1 MKWEKDLRLPFSC
14 LLIDLC
20 REAQQKEERMLKDK
34 ILVAD
39 DEKSM
44 REFLD
49 IMLKKEG
56 YKVALA
62 SNGEEVLKLIEK
74 DIFDLALVDIRMPK
88 LDGISALKRI
98 KSFSPETIVIIITA
112 YASADTAIKAMKE
125 GAYDYITKPFKIEE
139 IKLIIK
145 NALEKKQLQTENIL
159 LKQVVRDR
167 YHFENI
173 IGQSS
178 KMLEL
183 YDLMEKVAPTKTN
196 ILITGE
202 SGTGKELVAK
212 AIHYNSPRKD
222 KPFVTLNCGAIPES
236 LIESELFG
244 HMKGAF
250 TDAITTKKG
259 LFEVADEG
267 TIFLDEIS
275 ELPLMMQVKLLRVL
289 QDKEFKRV
297 GGTEDIRV
305 DVRIISATNK
315 DLEVA
320 VREKQFRED
329 LFYRLNVIQ
338 IKLPTLRERKED
350 IAALTKHFLKR
361 YAEDLGKP
369 ITGISPEALRI
380 LVQYDYPGNVREL
393 QNIIERAVALE
404 TAQELTPQNLTSYLD
419 DQLPQKKGALHLDLP
434 SEGIDLEKVVED
446 LERTLLLKALDRT
459 KGIKKKAADLLHI
472 NFRSMRY
479 RLEKYGLNDTEE
491 S

>member
-1 MKWEKDLRLPFSC
+1 
-14 LLIDLC
+14 
-20 REAQQKEERMLKDK
+20 MLKDK

-98 KSFSPETIVIIITA
+98 KSFSPETIVIVITA

-139 IKLIIK
+139 IKSIIK
-145 NALEKKQLQTENIL
+145 NALEKKHLQKENIL

-173 IGQSS
+173 IGQSAR
-178 KMLEL
+178 MLEL
-183 YDLMEKVAPTKTN
+183 YDLLEKVAPTKTN

-267 TIFLDEIS
+267 AIFLDEIS

-289 QDKEFKRV
+289 QDGEFKRV

-315 DLEVA
+315 DLEEA

-338 IKLPTLRERKED
+338 IKLPNLRERKED
-350 IAALTKHFLKR
+350 ISPLANHFLKR
-361 YAEDLGKP
+361 YSEDLGKP

-404 TAQELTPQNLTSYLD
+404 TAPELTAQNLRSYLD
-419 DQLPQKKGALHLDLP
+419 EQLPMKKGPLALDIP

-446 LERTLLLKALDRT
+446 LERSLLLKALDRT
-459 KGIKKKAADLLHI
+459 KGIKKKAAELLHI

-479 RLEKYGLNDTEE
+479 RLEKYGLNHSDE

>member
-1 MKWEKDLRLPFSC
+1 M
-14 LLIDLC
+14 I
-20 REAQQKEERMLKDK
+20 KDK

-39 DEKSM
+39 DEQSM

-56 YKVALA
+56 YKVSLA
-62 SNGEEVLKLIEK
+62 SNGEEVAKLVEN
-74 DIFDLALVDIRMPK
+74 DLFDLVLLDIRMPK
-88 LDGISALKRI
+88 LDGISALKKI
-98 KSFSPETIVIIITA
+98 KANTPETIVIMITA

-125 GAYDYITKPFKIEE
+125 GAYDYITKPFKVEE

-145 NALEKKQLQTENIL
+145 NALEKKTLQKENIL
-159 LKQVVRDR
+159 LKQAVRDR
-167 YHFENI
+167 FHFGNI
-173 IGQSS
+173 IGQSP
-178 KMLEL
+178 KMVAL
-183 YDLMEKVAPTKTN
+183 YDLLEKVSPTKTN

-212 AIHYNSPRKD
+212 AIHYNSPRKE

-250 TDAITTKKG
+250 TDAIATKKG

-267 TIFLDEIS
+267 TMFLDEIS
-275 ELPLMMQVKLLRVL
+275 ELPLLMQVKLLRVL

-305 DVRIISATNK
+305 DVRIIAATNK
-315 DLEVA
+315 ELEEA
-320 VREKQFRED
+320 VREKRFRED

-338 IKLPTLRERKED
+338 IKLPPLRDRRED
-350 IAALTKHFLKR
+350 IQTLANHFLKK
-361 YAEDLGKP
+361 YSQELSKN
-369 ITGISPEALRI
+369 ILKISPEALQI
-380 LVQYDYPGNVREL
+380 LLSYEYPGNVREL

-404 TAQELTPQNLTSYLD
+404 SNSDLTAHNLSSYLSE
-419 DQLPQKKGALHLDLP
+419 QPLLRKGPIDIEIP
-434 SEGIDLEKVVED
+434 NDGIDLEKMVED
-446 LERTLLLKALDRT
+446 LERTLLLKALDKT
-459 KGIKKKAADLLHI
+459 KGIKKKAAELLHI

-479 RLEKYGLNDTEE
+479 RLEKYGLNHGSDSDLT
-491 S
+491 

>member
-1 MKWEKDLRLPFSC
+1 M
-14 LLIDLC
+14 I
-20 REAQQKEERMLKDK
+20 KDK

-39 DEKSM
+39 DEQSM

-56 YKVALA
+56 YKVSLA
-62 SNGEEVLKLIEK
+62 SNGEEVAKLVEN
-74 DIFDLALVDIRMPK
+74 DLFDLVLLDIRMPK
-88 LDGISALKRI
+88 LDGISALKKI
-98 KSFSPETIVIIITA
+98 KSNAPETIVIMITA

-125 GAYDYITKPFKIEE
+125 GAYDYITKPFKVEE

-145 NALEKKQLQTENIL
+145 NALEKKNLQKENIL

-167 YHFENI
+167 FHFGNI
-173 IGQSS
+173 IGQSP
-178 KMLEL
+178 KMVAL
-183 YDLMEKVAPTKTN
+183 YDLLEKVSPTKTN

-212 AIHYNSPRKD
+212 AIHYNSPRKE

-250 TDAITTKKG
+250 TDAIATKKG

-275 ELPLMMQVKLLRVL
+275 ELPLLMQVKLLRVL

-305 DVRIISATNK
+305 DVRIMAATNK
-315 DLEVA
+315 DLEEA
-320 VREKQFRED
+320 VKEKRFRED

-338 IKLPTLRERKED
+338 IKLPPLRDRKED
-350 IAALTKHFLKR
+350 IQILANHFLKK
-361 YAEDLGKP
+361 YSQELSKAISK
-369 ITGISPEALRI
+369 ISPEALQI
-380 LVQYDYPGNVREL
+380 LLNYEYPGNVREL

-404 TAQELTPQNLTSYLD
+404 GSQELTPHNLSSYLSE
-419 DQLPQKKGALHLDLP
+419 QPLLKKGPIDIEIP
-434 SEGIDLEKVVED
+434 NDGIDLEKMVED
-446 LERTLLLKALDRT
+446 LERSLLLKALDRT
-459 KGIKKKAADLLHI
+459 KGIKKKAAELLHI

-479 RLEKYGLNDTEE
+479 RLEKYGLNHGVDSELD
-491 S
+491 

>member
-1 MKWEKDLRLPFSC
+1 
-14 LLIDLC
+14 
-20 REAQQKEERMLKDK
+20 MLKDK

-39 DEKSM
+39 DEQSM

-56 YKVALA
+56 YKVSLA
-62 SNGEEVLKLIEK
+62 SNGEEVVKLI
-74 DIFDLALVDIRMPK
+74 DNDLFDLVLLDIRMPK
-88 LDGISALKRI
+88 LDGISTLKKI
-98 KSFSPETIVIIITA
+98 KAISPETIVIMITA

-125 GAYDYITKPFKIEE
+125 GAYDYITKPFKVEE

-145 NALEKKQLQTENIL
+145 NALEKITLQKENIL

-167 YHFENI
+167 YHFGNI
-173 IGQSS
+173 IGQSP
-178 KMLEL
+178 KMMAL
-183 YDLMEKVAPTKTN
+183 YDLLEKVSPTKTN

-212 AIHYNSPRKD
+212 AIHYNSPRKE

-250 TDAITTKKG
+250 TDAIATKKG

-275 ELPLMMQVKLLRVL
+275 ELPLLMQVKLLRVL

-315 DLEVA
+315 DLEGA
-320 VREKQFRED
+320 VREKLFRED

-338 IKLPTLRERKED
+338 IKLPPLRERKED
-350 IAALTKHFLKR
+350 IPVLANHFLKK
-361 YAEDLGKP
+361 YSEELNKN
-369 ITGISPEALRI
+369 ILKISPETLQI
-380 LVQYDYPGNVREL
+380 LLQYEYPGNVREL

-404 TAQELTPQNLTSYLD
+404 GGQELTAVNLNSYLSE
-419 DQLPQKKGALHLDLP
+419 QPLLKKGSMDIEIP
-434 SEGIDLEKVVED
+434 NEGVDLEKMVED

-459 KGIKKKAADLLHI
+459 KGIKKKAAELLHI

-479 RLEKYGLNDTEE
+479 RLEKYGLNHGVDYQPD
-491 S
+491 

>member
-1 MKWEKDLRLPFSC
+1 
-14 LLIDLC
+14 
-20 REAQQKEERMLKDK
+20 MLKDK
-34 ILVAD
+34 LLVAD
-39 DEKSM
+39 DEQSM
-44 REFLD
+44 REFLE
-49 IMLKKEG
+49 IMFKKEG
-56 YKVALA
+56 YHVSLA
-62 SNGEEVLKLIEK
+62 SNGEEVLKLTEK
-74 DIFDLALVDIRMPK
+74 EIFDLVLLDIRMPR
-88 LDGISALKRI
+88 LDGISALKKI
-98 KSFSPETIVIIITA
+98 KALSPETIVIMITA

-125 GAYDYITKPFKIEE
+125 GAYDYITKPFKVDE

-145 NALEKKQLQTENIL
+145 NALEKKNLQRENIL

-167 YHFENI
+167 YHFDNI

-178 KMLEL
+178 KMIAL
-183 YDLMEKVAPTKTN
+183 YDLLEKVAPTKTN

-222 KPFVTLNCGAIPES
+222 KPFVTLNCGAIPEP

-250 TDAITTKKG
+250 TDAIATKKG
-259 LFEVADEG
+259 LFELADEG

-275 ELPLMMQVKLLRVL
+275 ELPLLMQVKLLRVL
-289 QDKEFKRV
+289 QDREFKRV
-297 GGTEDIRV
+297 GGTDDIRV

-315 DLEVA
+315 DLEEA
-320 VREKQFRED
+320 VREKRFRED

-338 IKLPTLRERKED
+338 IKIPPLREKRED
-350 IAALTKHFLKR
+350 ISLLTAHFLKK
-361 YAEDLGKP
+361 YSEELNKN
-369 ITGISPEALRI
+369 ISVISPEALRI
-380 LVQYDYPGNVREL
+380 LLSYDYPGNVREL

-404 TAQELTPQNLTSYLD
+404 TSGELSAQNLSSYLD
-419 DQLPQKKGALHLDLP
+419 EQLPTKKRPLDLEIP
-434 SEGIDLEKVVED
+434 NEGIDLEKVVED
-446 LERTLLLKALDRT
+446 LERMLLLKALEKT

-479 RLEKYGLNDTEE
+479 RLEKYGLNHEAD

>member
-1 MKWEKDLRLPFSC
+1 MSN
-14 LLIDLC
+14 
-20 REAQQKEERMLKDK
+20 DK

-39 DEKSM
+39 DEQSM

-56 YKVALA
+56 YKVSLA
-62 SNGEEVLKLIEK
+62 SNGEEVLKLTER
-74 DIFDLALVDIRMPK
+74 DIFDLVLMDIRMPK
-88 LDGISALKRI
+88 LDGISALKKI
-98 KSFSPETIVIIITA
+98 KAISPETIVIMITA

-125 GAYDYITKPFKIEE
+125 GAYDYITKPFKVEE

-145 NALEKKQLQTENIL
+145 NALEKKNLQKENIL

-178 KMLEL
+178 KMLAL
-183 YDLMEKVAPTKTN
+183 YDLLEKVAPTKTN

-202 SGTGKELVAK
+202 SGTGKELAAK
-212 AIHYNSPRKD
+212 AIHFNSPRKE
-222 KPFVTLNCGAIPES
+222 KPFVTLNCGAIPEP

-250 TDAITTKKG
+250 TDAIATKKG

-275 ELPLMMQVKLLRVL
+275 ELPLLMQVKLLRVL

-315 DLEVA
+315 DLEEA

-338 IKLPTLRERKED
+338 IKLPRLRERRED
-350 IAALTKHFLKR
+350 IPLLADHFLKK
-361 YAEDLGKP
+361 YSEELNKN
-369 ITGISPEALRI
+369 ISRISSEALRI
-380 LVQYDYPGNVREL
+380 LLNYEFPGNVREL

-404 TAQELTPQNLTSYLD
+404 TTQELTTQNLSSYLD
-419 DQLPQKKGALHLDLP
+419 EQIPLKKGPVDLEIP
-434 SEGIDLEKVVED
+434 NEGIDLEKVVGD
-446 LERTLLLKALDRT
+446 LERTLLLKALDKT
-459 KGIKKKAADLLHI
+459 KGIKKKAAELLHI

-479 RLEKYGLNDTEE
+479 RLEKYGLNHGAD

>member
-1 MKWEKDLRLPFSC
+1 MSN
-14 LLIDLC
+14 
-20 REAQQKEERMLKDK
+20 DK

-39 DEKSM
+39 DEQSM

-56 YKVALA
+56 YKVSLA
-62 SNGEEVLKLIEK
+62 SNGEEVLKLTER
-74 DIFDLALVDIRMPK
+74 DIFDLVLMDIRMPK
-88 LDGISALKRI
+88 LDGISALKKI
-98 KSFSPETIVIIITA
+98 KAISPETIVIMITA

-125 GAYDYITKPFKIEE
+125 GAYDYITKPFKVEE

-145 NALEKKQLQTENIL
+145 NALEKKNLQKENIL

-178 KMLEL
+178 KMLAL
-183 YDLMEKVAPTKTN
+183 YDLLEKVAPTKTN

-202 SGTGKELVAK
+202 SGTGKELAAK
-212 AIHYNSPRKD
+212 AIHFNSPRKE
-222 KPFVTLNCGAIPES
+222 KPFVTLNCGAIPEP

-250 TDAITTKKG
+250 TDAIATKKG

-275 ELPLMMQVKLLRVL
+275 ELPLLMQVKLLRVL

-315 DLEVA
+315 DLEEA
-320 VREKQFRED
+320 VREKRFRED

-338 IKLPTLRERKED
+338 IKLPRLRERRED
-350 IAALTKHFLKR
+350 IPLLADHFLKK
-361 YAEDLGKP
+361 YSEELNKN
-369 ITGISPEALRI
+369 ISRISSEALRI
-380 LVQYDYPGNVREL
+380 LLNYEFPGNVREL

-404 TAQELTPQNLTSYLD
+404 TTQELTTQNLSSYLD
-419 DQLPQKKGALHLDLP
+419 EQIPLKKGPVDLEIP
-434 SEGIDLEKVVED
+434 NEGIDLEKVVGD
-446 LERTLLLKALDRT
+446 LERTLLLKALDKT
-459 KGIKKKAADLLHI
+459 KGIKKKAAELLHI

-479 RLEKYGLNDTEE
+479 RLEKYGLNHGAD

>member
-1 MKWEKDLRLPFSC
+1 MV
-14 LLIDLC
+14 
-20 REAQQKEERMLKDK
+20 KDK

-39 DEKSM
+39 DEQSM

-56 YKVALA
+56 YKVSLA
-62 SNGEEVLKLIEK
+62 SNGEEVVKLM
-74 DIFDLALVDIRMPK
+74 DNDLFDLVLLDIRMPK
-88 LDGISALKRI
+88 LDGISTLKKI
-98 KSFSPETIVIIITA
+98 KAIAPETIVIMITA

-125 GAYDYITKPFKIEE
+125 GAYDYITKPFKVEE
-139 IKLIIK
+139 IKLIIH
-145 NALEKKQLQTENIL
+145 NALEKKNLQKENIL

-167 YHFENI
+167 YHFGNI
-173 IGQSS
+173 IGQSP
-178 KMLEL
+178 KMVAL
-183 YDLMEKVAPTKTN
+183 YDLLEKVSPTKTN
-196 ILITGE
+196 ILIAGE

-212 AIHYNSPRKD
+212 AIHYNSPRKE

-250 TDAITTKKG
+250 TDAIATKKG

-275 ELPLMMQVKLLRVL
+275 ELPLLMQVKLLRVL

-315 DLEVA
+315 DLDEA
-320 VREKQFRED
+320 VKEKRFRED

-338 IKLPTLRERKED
+338 IKLPPLRERKED
-350 IAALTKHFLKR
+350 IPILSSHFLKK
-361 YAEDLGKP
+361 YSEELNKN
-369 ITGISPEALRI
+369 ILKISPEALQI
-380 LVQYDYPGNVREL
+380 LLNYEYPGNVREL

-404 TAQELTPQNLTSYLD
+404 SSQELTAHNLSSYLSE
-419 DQLPQKKGALHLDLP
+419 QPLLKKGPIDIDIP
-434 SEGIDLEKVVED
+434 NEGIDLEKMVED
-446 LERTLLLKALDRT
+446 LERTLLMKALDKT
-459 KGIKKKAADLLHI
+459 KGIKKKAAELLHI

-479 RLEKYGLNDTEE
+479 RLEKYGLNHGVDSELG
-491 S
+491 

>member
-1 MKWEKDLRLPFSC
+1 M
-14 LLIDLC
+14 I
-20 REAQQKEERMLKDK
+20 KDK

-39 DEKSM
+39 DEQSM

-49 IMLKKEG
+49 IMLKKEE
-56 YKVALA
+56 YKVSLA
-62 SNGEEVLKLIEK
+62 SNGEEVVKLI
-74 DIFDLALVDIRMPK
+74 DNDLFDLVLLDIRMPK
-88 LDGISALKRI
+88 LDGISALKKI
-98 KSFSPETIVIIITA
+98 KAIAPETIVIMITA

-145 NALEKKQLQTENIL
+145 NALEKKNLQKENIL
-159 LKQVVRDR
+159 LKRVVRDR
-167 YHFENI
+167 YHFGNI
-173 IGQSS
+173 IGQSP
-178 KMLEL
+178 KMVVL
-183 YDLMEKVAPTKTN
+183 YDLLEKVSPTKTN

-212 AIHYNSPRKD
+212 AIHYNSPRKE

-250 TDAITTKKG
+250 TDAIATKKG

-275 ELPLMMQVKLLRVL
+275 ELPLLMQVKLLRVL

-305 DVRIISATNK
+305 DVRIISATNIN
-315 DLEVA
+315 LEEGVK
-320 VREKQFRED
+320 EKRFRED

-338 IKLPTLRERKED
+338 IKLPPLRDRKED
-350 IAALTKHFLKR
+350 VQILANHFLKK
-361 YAEDLGKP
+361 YSEELNKNIAK
-369 ITGISPEALRI
+369 ISPEALPI
-380 LVQYDYPGNVREL
+380 LLNYAYPGNVREL

-404 TAQELTPQNLTSYLD
+404 SNQELTAHNLSSYLNE
-419 DQLPQKKGALHLDLP
+419 QPLLRKGPIDIEIP
-434 SEGIDLEKVVED
+434 NEGIDLEKMVED
-446 LERTLLLKALDRT
+446 LERTLLLKALDKT
-459 KGIKKKAADLLHI
+459 KGIKKKAAELLHI

-479 RLEKYGLNDTEE
+479 RLEKYGLNHGVDSELG
-491 S
+491 

>member
-1 MKWEKDLRLPFSC
+1 
-14 LLIDLC
+14 
-20 REAQQKEERMLKDK
+20 MLKDK

-56 YKVALA
+56 YKVTLA
-62 SNGEEVLKLIEK
+62 SNGEEVMKLIEK
-74 DIFDLALVDIRMPK
+74 DIFDLALVDIRMPRQ
-88 LDGISALKRI
+88 DGISALKRI
-98 KSFSPETIVIIITA
+98 KSISPETVVIMMTA

-125 GAYDYITKPFKIEE
+125 GAYDYITKPFKIDE
-139 IKLIIK
+139 IKLIIQ
-145 NALEKKQLQTENIL
+145 NALEKKHLQKENLL

-183 YDLMEKVAPTKTN
+183 YDLLEKVAPTKTN

-244 HMKGAF
+244 HLRGAF
-250 TDAITTKKG
+250 TDAISTKKG

-289 QDKEFKRV
+289 QDGEFKRV

-315 DLEVA
+315 NLEEA

-338 IKLPTLRERKED
+338 VKIPSLRERKED
-350 IAALTKHFLKR
+350 IPLLTSHFLKR
-361 YAEDLGKP
+361 YSEELGKQ
-369 ITGISPEALRI
+369 ISQISPEALRV

-393 QNIIERAVALE
+393 QNIIERAMALE
-404 TAQELTPQNLTSYLD
+404 TSQELTAQNLSSYIEE
-419 DQLPQKKGALHLDLP
+419 QLPNKKRALDLEIP
-434 SEGIDLEKVVED
+434 SEGVDLEKIVED
-446 LERTLLLKALDRT
+446 VERTLLLKALDRT
-459 KGIKKKAADLLHI
+459 KGIKKKAAELLHI

-479 RLEKYGLNDTEE
+479 RLEKYGLNHSDE

>member
-1 MKWEKDLRLPFSC
+1 MF
-14 LLIDLC
+14 
-20 REAQQKEERMLKDK
+20 KDK

-44 REFLD
+44 REFLE

-56 YKVALA
+56 YKVTLA
-62 SNGEEVLKLIEK
+62 SNGEEVMKLIEK
-74 DIFDLALVDIRMPK
+74 DIFDLALVDIRMPRQ
-88 LDGISALKRI
+88 DGISVLKKI
-98 KSFSPETIVIIITA
+98 KSISPETVVIVITA

-125 GAYDYITKPFKIEE
+125 GAYDYITKPFKIDE
-139 IKLIIK
+139 IKLIIQ
-145 NALEKKQLQTENIL
+145 NALEKKHLQKENLL

-183 YDLMEKVAPTKTN
+183 YDLLEKVAPTKTN

-244 HMKGAF
+244 HMRGAF
-250 TDAITTKKG
+250 TDAISTKKG

-289 QDKEFKRV
+289 QDGEFKRV

-315 DLEVA
+315 NLEEA

-338 IKLPTLRERKED
+338 VKIPSLRERKED
-350 IAALTKHFLKR
+350 IPLLTSHFLKR
-361 YAEDLGKP
+361 YSEELGKQ
-369 ITGISPEALRI
+369 ISQISPEALRV

-393 QNIIERAVALE
+393 QNIIERAMALE
-404 TAQELTPQNLTSYLD
+404 TSQELTAQNLSSYIEE
-419 DQLPQKKGALHLDLP
+419 QLPNKKRALDLEIP
-434 SEGIDLEKVVED
+434 SEGVDLEKIVED
-446 LERTLLLKALDRT
+446 VERTLLLKALDRT
-459 KGIKKKAADLLHI
+459 KGIKKKAAELLHI

-479 RLEKYGLNDTEE
+479 RLEKYGLNHSDE

>member
-1 MKWEKDLRLPFSC
+1 MS
-14 LLIDLC
+14 
-20 REAQQKEERMLKDK
+20 KER
-34 ILVAD
+34 ILVVD
-39 DEKSM
+39 DEQSM

-56 YKVALA
+56 YRVTLA
-62 SNGEEVLKLIEK
+62 SNGEEVLRFIEK
-74 DIFDLALVDIRMPK
+74 EIFDLILMDIRMPRM
-88 LDGISALKRI
+88 DGITVLRRVKAI
-98 KSFSPETIVIIITA
+98 SPETIVIMITA

-125 GAYDYITKPFKIEE
+125 GAYDYITKPFKVEE

-145 NALEKKQLQTENIL
+145 NALEKKNLQNENIL

-167 YHFENI
+167 YHFGNI
-173 IGQSS
+173 IGQSP
-178 KMLEL
+178 KMSTL
-183 YDLMEKVAPTKTN
+183 YDLLEKVSATKTN

-212 AIHYNSPRKD
+212 AIHYNSPRKE

-244 HMKGAF
+244 HVKGAF
-250 TDAITTKKG
+250 TDAIATKKG

-275 ELPLMMQVKLLRVL
+275 ELPLLMQVKLLRVL

-297 GGTEDIRV
+297 GGTDDIRV

-315 DLEVA
+315 DLEEG
-320 VREKQFRED
+320 VREKRFRED

-338 IKLPTLRERKED
+338 IKLPPLRERRED
-350 IAALTKHFLKR
+350 IPLLATHFLKR
-361 YAEDLGKP
+361 YSDELSKN
-369 ITGISPEALRI
+369 ILTISPEALRI
-380 LVQYDYPGNVREL
+380 LLNYEYPGNVREL

-404 TAQELTPQNLTSYLD
+404 TAQELSAENLSSYLD
-419 DQLPQKKGALHLDLP
+419 DQLPPKKRQIDLEIP
-434 SEGIDLEKVVED
+434 NEGIDLEKMVEE
-446 LERTLLLKALDRT
+446 LERTLILKALDKTR
-459 KGIKKKAADLLHI
+459 GIKKKAAELLHI

-479 RLEKYGLNDTEE
+479 RLEKYGLNDGLNDGLD

>member
-1 MKWEKDLRLPFSC
+1 M
-14 LLIDLC
+14 I
-20 REAQQKEERMLKDK
+20 KDK

-56 YKVALA
+56 YKVTLA
-62 SNGEEVLKLIEK
+62 SNGEEVTKLIEK
-74 DIFDLALVDIRMPK
+74 DIFDLALVDIRMPRQ
-88 LDGISALKRI
+88 DGITALKKI
-98 KSFSPETIVIIITA
+98 KSISPETVVIMITA
-112 YASADTAIKAMKE
+112 YASAETAIKAMKE
-125 GAYDYITKPFKIEE
+125 GAYDYITKPFKIDE
-139 IKLIIK
+139 IKLIIQ
-145 NALEKKQLQTENIL
+145 NALEKRHLQKENLL
-159 LKQVVRDR
+159 LKKVVRDR

-183 YDLMEKVAPTKTN
+183 YDLLEKVAPTKTN

-202 SGTGKELVAK
+202 SGTGKELAAK
-212 AIHYNSPRKD
+212 AIHYNSSRKD

-250 TDAITTKKG
+250 TDAISTKKG

-267 TIFLDEIS
+267 TLFLDEIS

-289 QDKEFKRV
+289 QDREFKRV

-315 DLEVA
+315 DIEEA

-338 IKLPTLRERKED
+338 IKIPSLRDRKED
-350 IAALTKHFLKR
+350 IPLLASHFLKK
-361 YAEDLGKP
+361 YSEDLGKQ
-369 ITGISPEALRI
+369 ITQISPEALRV

-404 TAQELTPQNLTSYLD
+404 TSRELTVQNLNSYID
-419 DQLPQKKGALHLDLP
+419 EQLPLKRKP
-434 SEGIDLEKVVED
+434 IDLEIPEEGVDLEKIVED
-446 LERTLLLKALDRT
+446 VERTLLLKALGRT
-459 KGIKKKAADLLHI
+459 KGIKKKAAELLHI

-479 RLEKYGLNDTEE
+479 RLEKYGLNNGDEP
-491 S
+491 

>member
-1 MKWEKDLRLPFSC
+1 
-14 LLIDLC
+14 
-20 REAQQKEERMLKDK
+20 MLKDK
-34 ILVAD
+34 IIVAD

-56 YKVALA
+56 YKVTLA
-62 SNGEEVLKLIEK
+62 SNGEEVMKLVDK

-88 LDGISALKRI
+88 QDGISVLKKI
-98 KSFSPETIVIIITA
+98 KAVSPETIVIVITA

-139 IKLIIK
+139 IKLIIQ
-145 NALEKKQLQTENIL
+145 NALEKKHLQSENLL

-183 YDLMEKVAPTKTN
+183 YDLLEKVAPTKTN

-202 SGTGKELVAK
+202 SGTGKELAAK

-250 TDAITTKKG
+250 TDAVMTKKG

-289 QDKEFKRV
+289 QDREFKRV

-315 DLEVA
+315 DLEEA
-320 VREKQFRED
+320 VREKRFRED

-338 IKLPTLRERKED
+338 IKIPPLRDRKED
-350 IAALTKHFLKR
+350 IPSLANHFLKR
-361 YAEDLGKP
+361 YSEELGKQ
-369 ITGISPEALRI
+369 ISQASPDALRI

-404 TAQELTPQNLTSYLD
+404 TAGELTPHNLSSYIEE
-419 DQLPQKKGALHLDLP
+419 QLPLKRMDIDLDIP
-434 SEGIDLEKVVED
+434 SEGIDLEKIVED
-446 LERTLLLKALDRT
+446 IERTLLLKALDRT
-459 KGIKKKAADLLHI
+459 KGMKKKAAELLHI

-479 RLEKYGLNDTEE
+479 RLEKYGLNHTDE
-491 S
+491 

>member
-1 MKWEKDLRLPFSC
+1 
-14 LLIDLC
+14 
-20 REAQQKEERMLKDK
+20 MLKDK

-39 DEKSM
+39 DEQSM
-44 REFLD
+44 REFLE
-49 IMLKKEG
+49 IMFKKEG
-56 YKVALA
+56 YHVSLA
-62 SNGEEVLKLIEK
+62 PNGEEVLKLAEK
-74 DIFDLALVDIRMPK
+74 EIFDLVLLDIRMPR
-88 LDGISALKRI
+88 LDGISVLKKLKAI
-98 KSFSPETIVIIITA
+98 SPETIVIMITA

-125 GAYDYITKPFKIEE
+125 GAYDYITKPFKVEE

-145 NALEKKQLQTENIL
+145 NALEKKNLQQENIL

-167 YHFENI
+167 YHFDNI

-178 KMLEL
+178 KMLAL
-183 YDLMEKVAPTKTN
+183 YDLLEKVAPTKTN

-222 KPFVTLNCGAIPES
+222 KPFVTLNCGAIPEP

-250 TDAITTKKG
+250 TDAIATKKG
-259 LFEVADEG
+259 LFELADEG

-275 ELPLMMQVKLLRVL
+275 ELPFLMQVKLLRVL

-315 DLEVA
+315 DLEEG
-320 VREKQFRED
+320 VREKRFRED

-338 IKLPTLRERKED
+338 IKIPPLREKRED
-350 IAALTKHFLKR
+350 IPLLTTHFLKK
-361 YAEDLGKP
+361 YSEELNKNMSK
-369 ITGISPEALRI
+369 ISPEALRI
-380 LVQYDYPGNVREL
+380 LLNYDYPGNVREL

-404 TAQELTPQNLTSYLD
+404 STQELTAQNLSSYLD
-419 DQLPQKKGALHLDLP
+419 EQLPLKKRPLDLEIP
-434 SEGIDLEKVVED
+434 NEGIDLEKVVED
-446 LERTLLLKALDRT
+446 LERTLLLKALEKT

-479 RLEKYGLNDTEE
+479 RLEKYGLNHKMD

>member
-1 MKWEKDLRLPFSC
+1 MV
-14 LLIDLC
+14 
-20 REAQQKEERMLKDK
+20 KDK

-56 YKVALA
+56 YKVTLA
-62 SNGEEVLKLIEK
+62 SNGEEVMKLIEK
-74 DIFDLALVDIRMPK
+74 DIFDLALLDIRMPR
-88 LDGISALKRI
+88 LDGISVLKKI
-98 KSFSPETIVIIITA
+98 KTVSPETVVIMITA

-125 GAYDYITKPFKIEE
+125 GAYDYITKPFKVDE
-139 IKLIIK
+139 IKLIIQ
-145 NALEKKQLQTENIL
+145 NGLEKKHLQNENLL
-159 LKQVVRDR
+159 LKKVVRDR
-167 YHFENI
+167 YHFEKI
-173 IGQSS
+173 IGQSPR
-178 KMLEL
+178 MLEL
-183 YDLMEKVAPTKTN
+183 YDLLEKVAPTKTN

-202 SGTGKELVAK
+202 SGTGKELAAR
-212 AIHYNSPRKD
+212 AIHYNSPRRE

-250 TDAITTKKG
+250 TDAISAKKG

-289 QDKEFKRV
+289 QDREFKRV

-315 DLEVA
+315 DLEEA
-320 VREKQFRED
+320 VREKKFRED

-338 IKLPTLRERKED
+338 IKIPSLRDRKED
-350 IAALTKHFLKR
+350 IPLLAGHFLKK
-361 YAEDLGKP
+361 YAEDLGKQ
-369 ITGISPEALRI
+369 ITQISPEALRVLI
-380 LVQYDYPGNVREL
+380 QYDFPGNVREL

-404 TAQELTPQNLTSYLD
+404 TSHELTASNLNSYIEE
-419 DQLPQKKGALHLDLP
+419 QMPFKRTP
-434 SEGIDLEKVVED
+434 IDLEIPNEGVDLEKIVEEV
-446 LERTLLLKALDRT
+446 ERTLLIKALDRT
-459 KGIKKKAADLLHI
+459 KGIKKKAAELLHI

-479 RLEKYGLNDTEE
+479 RLEKYGLNHCEE

>member
-1 MKWEKDLRLPFSC
+1 MT
-14 LLIDLC
+14 
-20 REAQQKEERMLKDK
+20 KDK

-39 DEKSM
+39 DEQSM

-56 YKVALA
+56 YKVSLA
-62 SNGEEVLKLIEK
+62 SNGEEVSKLVEN
-74 DIFDLALVDIRMPK
+74 DLFDLVLLDIRMPK
-88 LDGISALKRI
+88 LDGISALKKI
-98 KSFSPETIVIIITA
+98 KANTPETVVIMITA

-125 GAYDYITKPFKIEE
+125 GAYDYITKPFKVEE

-145 NALEKKQLQTENIL
+145 NALEKKNLQKENLL
-159 LKQVVRDR
+159 LKQAVRDR
-167 YHFENI
+167 FHFGNI
-173 IGQSS
+173 IGQSP
-178 KMLEL
+178 KMVTL
-183 YDLMEKVAPTKTN
+183 YDLLEKVSPTKTN

-212 AIHYNSPRKD
+212 AIHYNSPRKE

-250 TDAITTKKG
+250 TDAIATKKG

-275 ELPLMMQVKLLRVL
+275 ELPLLMQVKLLRVL

-305 DVRIISATNK
+305 DVRIIAATNK
-315 DLEVA
+315 ELEEA
-320 VREKQFRED
+320 VKEKHFRED

-338 IKLPTLRERKED
+338 IKLPPLRDRRED
-350 IAALTKHFLKR
+350 IQILANHFLKK
-361 YAEDLGKP
+361 YSQELSKN
-369 ITGISPEALRI
+369 ILKISPEALQI
-380 LVQYDYPGNVREL
+380 LMNYEYPGNVREL

-404 TAQELTPQNLTSYLD
+404 SSPDLTAHNLSSYLSE
-419 DQLPQKKGALHLDLP
+419 QPLLKKGPIDIEIP
-434 SEGIDLEKVVED
+434 NEGIDLEKMVED
-446 LERTLLLKALDRT
+446 LERTLLLKALDKT
-459 KGIKKKAADLLHI
+459 KGIKKKAAELLHI

-479 RLEKYGLNDTEE
+479 RLEKYGLNHGSDSELV
-491 S
+491 

>member
-1 MKWEKDLRLPFSC
+1 M
-14 LLIDLC
+14 I
-20 REAQQKEERMLKDK
+20 KDK

-39 DEKSM
+39 DEQSM

-56 YKVALA
+56 YKVSLA
-62 SNGEEVLKLIEK
+62 SNGEEVAKLVEN
-74 DIFDLALVDIRMPK
+74 DLFDLVLLDIRMPK
-88 LDGISALKRI
+88 LDGIASLKKI
-98 KSFSPETIVIIITA
+98 KASTPETIVIMITA

-125 GAYDYITKPFKIEE
+125 GAYDYITKPFKVDE

-145 NALEKKQLQTENIL
+145 NALEKKNLQKENIL
-159 LKQVVRDR
+159 LKQAVRDR
-167 YHFENI
+167 FHFGNI
-173 IGQSS
+173 IGQSP
-178 KMLEL
+178 KMVAL
-183 YDLMEKVAPTKTN
+183 YDLLEKVSPTKTN

-212 AIHYNSPRKD
+212 AIHYNSPRRD

-250 TDAITTKKG
+250 TDAIATKKG

-275 ELPLMMQVKLLRVL
+275 ELPLLMQVKLLRVL

-305 DVRIISATNK
+305 DVRIIAATNK
-315 DLEVA
+315 ELEEA
-320 VREKQFRED
+320 VKEKRFRED

-338 IKLPTLRERKED
+338 IKLPPLRDRRED
-350 IAALTKHFLKR
+350 IQTLANHFLKK
-361 YAEDLGKP
+361 YSQELSKN
-369 ITGISPEALRI
+369 ISKISPEALQI
-380 LVQYDYPGNVREL
+380 LLNYEYPGNVREL

-404 TAQELTPQNLTSYLD
+404 SSPDLTAHNLSSYLSE
-419 DQLPQKKGALHLDLP
+419 QPLLRKGPIDIEIP
-434 SEGIDLEKVVED
+434 NEGIDLEKMVED

-459 KGIKKKAADLLHI
+459 KGIKKKAAELLHI

-479 RLEKYGLNDTEE
+479 RLEKYGLNHGSD
-491 S
+491 SDSDLA

>member
-1 MKWEKDLRLPFSC
+1 M
-14 LLIDLC
+14 
-20 REAQQKEERMLKDK
+20 MKDK

-56 YKVALA
+56 YKVTLA
-62 SNGEEVLKLIEK
+62 SNGEEVIKLIEK
-74 DIFDLALVDIRMPK
+74 DLFDLALVDIRMPK
-88 LDGISALKRI
+88 LDGLSVLKQI
-98 KSFSPETIVIIITA
+98 KTVSPETIVIVITA
-112 YASADTAIKAMKE
+112 YASTDTAIRAMKE
-125 GAYDYITKPFKIEE
+125 GAYDYITKPFKIDE
-139 IKLIIK
+139 IKLIIE
-145 NALEKKQLQTENIL
+145 NALEKKRLQKENL
-159 LKQVVRDR
+159 LLRQVVRDR
-167 YHFENI
+167 YHFDQI

-178 KMLEL
+178 KMVEL
-183 YDLMEKVAPTKTN
+183 YDLLEKVAPTKTN

-289 QDKEFKRV
+289 QDREFKRV

-315 DLEVA
+315 DLEEA
-320 VREKQFRED
+320 VRQKEFRED

-338 IKLPTLRERKED
+338 IKLPALRERKED
-350 IAALTKHFLKR
+350 IPLLANHFIKR
-361 YAEDLGKP
+361 YSEELGKQ
-369 ITGISPEALRI
+369 ISQISPEALRI
-380 LVQYDYPGNVREL
+380 LMGYDYPGNVREL
-393 QNIIERAVALE
+393 QNIIERSVALE
-404 TAQELTPQNLTSYLD
+404 SSTELTAQNLTSYIEE
-419 DQLPQKKGALHLDLP
+419 QLPSRKRALDLEIP
-434 SEGIDLEKVVED
+434 SEGIDLEKIVED
-446 LERTLLLKALDRT
+446 VERTLLIKALDRT
-459 KGIKKKAADLLHI
+459 KGIKKKAAELLHI

-479 RLEKYGLNDTEE
+479 RLEKYGLNHVGE

>member
-1 MKWEKDLRLPFSC
+1 V
-14 LLIDLC
+14 IDFC
-20 REAQQKEERMLKDK
+20 REAQLKEKRMLKDK

-145 NALEKKQLQTENIL
+145 NALEKKQLQKENMI

-183 YDLMEKVAPTKTN
+183 YDLLEKVAPTKTN

-315 DLEVA
+315 DLEEA

-350 IAALTKHFLKR
+350 IVPLANHFLKK

-369 ITGISPEALRI
+369 ITVIAPEALRI

-404 TAQELTPQNLTSYLD
+404 MAQELTPQNLSSYLD
-419 DQLPQKKGALHLDLP
+419 DQLPQKKGALNLDLP
-434 SEGIDLEKVVED
+434 IEGIDLEKVVED

-479 RLEKYGLNDTEE
+479 RLEKYGLNDTGE